1 MMFVSVL
8 SDKPELREQFCKSMG
23 TETSKGELAFYSSE
37 QNGKKITLI
46 DPIGYP
52 EKVQPLLYS
61 LSMADYVVLVADAVS
76 PKIGEIIVAINS
88 LKIDKG
94 VIVSKTPLPLAGT
107 TMEKFEKAADAQEA
121 KAKVLAFNR
130 GEPGENT
137 LALFDRTE
145 AVKSVGNVAYGI
157 LKSGKIRKSD
167 KLFMLPGKNEIE
179 LRSLQIGGSAGSDVD
194 EVSAGTRFSAAYK
207 GDLADKG
214 ILVPLRN
221 EHEVGNVING
231 RFIRSPFFKD
241 ELKGKIHAFT
251 NMQFVEG
258 HLNESDLNLSQPI
271 AYEKGELILVVD
283 ASNQKLRIA
292 GAFQSKW

>member
-1 MMFVSVL
+1 MFVSVL

-23 TETSKGELAFYSSE
+23 IETSRGELAFYVSE
-37 QNGKKITLI
+37 QGGKKITLI

-61 LSMADYVVLVADAVS
+61 LSMADYVVLVVEAIS

-94 VIVSKTPLPLAGT
+94 VIISKTPLPLAGT
-107 TMEKFEKAADAQEA
+107 TLEKFEKAGDMEAA
-121 KAKVLAFNR
+121 KAKVAAFDR
-130 GEPGENT
+130 GEAGENMV
-137 LALFDRTE
+137 ALIDRTE
-145 AVKSVGNVAYGI
+145 AVKSVGNVAHGV
-157 LKSGKIRKSD
+157 LKSGKLKKTD
-167 KLFMLPGKNEIE
+167 KLFMLPEKKEIE
-179 LRSLQIGGSAGSDVD
+179 LRSLEVGGSDV
-194 EVSAGTRFSAAYK
+194 EEAVAGARFSAAYK

-221 EHEVGNVING
+221 EHEIGNVING
-231 RFIRSPFFKD
+231 RFLKSPFFKD
-241 ELKGKIHAFT
+241 ELKGKIHAFS
-251 NMQFVEG
+251 NLQFVEG
-258 HLNESDLNLSQPI
+258 HLNENDLNLSAPL